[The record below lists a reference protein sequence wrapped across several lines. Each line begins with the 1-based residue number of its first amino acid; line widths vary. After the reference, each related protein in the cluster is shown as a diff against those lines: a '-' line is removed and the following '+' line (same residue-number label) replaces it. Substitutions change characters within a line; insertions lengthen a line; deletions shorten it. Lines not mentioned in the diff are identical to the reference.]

1 MSQISTAIHRGQALG
16 AVEDVL
22 KTYKSG
28 IVVKILEIFANEV
41 VEDLVEVCRDV
52 LFHEI
57 LDMRVHQVFSVL
69 SVLESVVVGSVASI
83 PVHRQGVATSLVVLP
98 LLSTA
103 LLVVIFEIP
112 VDVWVPS
119 QLLLECGQVLAFVE
133 SHKVVGLVVD
143 TLERK
148 PILGLWDLLIEVVDD
163 GLVKIVGVET
173 PAVYEVSAVEDL
185 AERARDSLPSD
196 GVILHVLVVDQGVAS
211 IPVHFHWVATSLV
224 IRPLLAIAL
233 SV

>member
-83 PVHRQGVATSLVVLP
+83 PVHRQSVATSLVVLP
-98 LLSTA
+98 LLVTA
-103 LLVVIFEIP
+103 LLVVIFE
-112 VDVWVPS
+112 
-119 QLLLECGQVLAFVE
+119 
-133 SHKVVGLVVD
+133 
-143 TLERK
+143 
-148 PILGLWDLLIEVVDD
+148 
-163 GLVKIVGVET
+163 
-173 PAVYEVSAVEDL
+173 
-185 AERARDSLPSD
+185 
-196 GVILHVLVVDQGVAS
+196 
-211 IPVHFHWVATSLV
+211 
-224 IRPLLAIAL
+224 
-233 SV
+233 